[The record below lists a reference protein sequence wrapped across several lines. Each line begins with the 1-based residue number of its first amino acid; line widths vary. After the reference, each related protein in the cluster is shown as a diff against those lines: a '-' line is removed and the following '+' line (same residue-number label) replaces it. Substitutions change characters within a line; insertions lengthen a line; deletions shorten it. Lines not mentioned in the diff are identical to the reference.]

1 VWFRSWPWN
10 NGPTDVAGR
19 PTDSS
24 SCAGRCG
31 VLTGRDVVD
40 HFGPRSWFRG
50 ASRPVLGGL
59 GLGVVRSAA
68 TCSETITLP
77 TMTSR
82 LTATSANIGR
92 TKSNDDSS
100 TAAPAAAAAAEW
112 SPSTHTRR
120 VAIII
125 LFKTVYNVVTI
136 IDTKLCRAA
145 ESCGPLTTLR

>member
-1 VWFRSWPWN
+1 
-10 NGPTDVAGR
+10 
-19 PTDSS
+19 
-24 SCAGRCG
+24 
-31 VLTGRDVVD
+31 
-40 HFGPRSWFRG
+40 
-50 ASRPVLGGL
+50 
-59 GLGVVRSAA
+59 
-68 TCSETITLP
+68 
-77 TMTSR
+77 MTSR

-100 TAAPAAAAAAEW
+100 TAAPAAAAAAAAAAEW

>member
-1 VWFRSWPWN
+1 
-10 NGPTDVAGR
+10 
-19 PTDSS
+19 
-24 SCAGRCG
+24 
-31 VLTGRDVVD
+31 
-40 HFGPRSWFRG
+40 
-50 ASRPVLGGL
+50 
-59 GLGVVRSAA
+59 
-68 TCSETITLP
+68 
-77 TMTSR
+77 MTSR

-100 TAAPAAAAAAEW
+100 TAAPAAAAAAAAEW

-136 IDTKLCRAA
+136 IDTKLCRVA